1 MAMEIDPSP
10 NPIFDSVQRAY
21 SAFLELRTTQS
32 ALRSQ
37 GVAAM
42 AKALEGSF
50 NDILEANTLDLEMSR
65 EMAVPELI
73 IDWLK
78 LTPERLEAATNTLK
92 RLARLSD
99 PIGKLMNTPYQLEP
113 SQTYCQLMPLG
124 TVAFVYEA
132 FPDLAPIAA
141 GMCLKTGNSI
151 ILRGDSAASH
161 SNSTIARV
169 MQQAL
174 EDIEELPLGCLE
186 AILSDGTSSLQDL
199 LECDR
204 YINLIIPYGRPNL
217 IRKVAEQSNAPVL
230 KTAMGNCYLYW
241 SLSGD
246 LELTRSIILDSHA
259 SEPDPVNAIE
269 KVLIDINKKSTF
281 LLRLFNSLKENGF
294 ELKGDATLISEF
306 PEHLQPASEEEWN
319 KPYLNRTI
327 AFRAVN
333 NLAEAIELMNK
344 YSSSHAN
351 CIVTESYEES
361 RQFTQNIDSAL
372 VYINASPKFSRK
384 PSRGESVF
392 LGVSNQKGNR
402 RGLIGLESLTTLKQI
417 VQGEG
422 IVP

>member
-1 MAMEIDPSP
+1 MAIEIDSP
-10 NPIFDSVQRAY
+10 HNPIFDSVQRAHN
-21 SAFLELRTTQS
+21 AFLELRTTQS
-32 ALRSQ
+32 AVRSQ

-42 AKALEGSF
+42 AKALEGAF
-50 NDILEANTLDLEMSR
+50 NEILEANTLDLEMSR

-124 TVAFVYEA
+124 TIAFVYEA
-132 FPDLAPIAA
+132 FPEIAAIAA

-151 ILRGDSAASH
+151 ILRGDSAASN
-161 SNSTIARV
+161 SNNIISRV
-169 MQQAL
+169 MQKAL
-174 EDIEELPLGCLE
+174 EEIEELPTACLE
-186 AILSDGTSSLQDL
+186 VILSDGNSSLQDL

-204 YINLIIPYGRPNL
+204 YINLVIPYGRPSL
-217 IRKVAEQSNAPVL
+217 IEKVAAQANAPVL

-246 LELTRSIILDSHA
+246 LELTRSIILDSHT

-269 KVLIDINKKSTF
+269 KVLIDINKKPTF

-294 ELKGDATLISEF
+294 ELKGDTTLLSEF
-306 PEHLQPASEEEWN
+306 PEHLKPVTEEEWT
-319 KPYLNRTI
+319 KPYLNKTI

-333 NLAEAIELMNK
+333 NLPEAIALMNK

-351 CIVTESYEES
+351 CLVTESYEES

-372 VYINASPKFSRK
+372 VYVNASPKFSRK

-402 RGLIGLESLTTLKQI
+402 RGLIGLEALTTLKQI

-422 IVP
+422 IIP

>member
-1 MAMEIDPSP
+1 MAMEIDPLP
-10 NPIFDSVQRAY
+10 NSILDPVQRAY
-21 SAFLELRTTQS
+21 NAFLELRTTQS

-42 AKALEGSF
+42 AKALENSF
-50 NDILEANTLDLEMSR
+50 NEILEANTLDLEMSR

-124 TVAFVYEA
+124 TIAFVHEA
-132 FPDLAPIAA
+132 FPEIAAIAA
-141 GMCLKTGNSI
+141 GMCLKTGNSV

-161 SNSTIARV
+161 SNSTIVRV
-169 MQQAL
+169 LQKAL
-174 EDIEELPLGCLE
+174 EDIDELPLGCLE
-186 AILSDGTSSLQDL
+186 AIFSDGSSSLQDL

-204 YINLIIPYGRPNL
+204 YINLVIPYGRPSL
-217 IRKVAEQSNAPVL
+217 IQKVAEQANAPVL

-246 LELTRSIILDSHA
+246 LELTRSIIIDSHA

-269 KVLIDINKKSTF
+269 KVLIDINKKPTF

-294 ELKGDATLISEF
+294 DLKGDATLMSEF
-306 PEHLQPASEEEWN
+306 PEYLQPAKEDEWK

-327 AFRAVN
+327 AFRVVN
-333 NLAEAIELMNK
+333 NLAEAIDLMNK
-344 YSSSHAN
+344 DSSSHAN

-361 RQFTQNIDSAL
+361 RQFTQNTDSAL
-372 VYINASPKFSRK
+372 VYINASPRFSRK

-422 IVP
+422 TIP